1 MHLMITFI
9 TFVFFSNGSFFL
21 FFQSS
26 LIYIKERNKVPSAD
40 HLYVFLIHFF
50 FSSLKQ
56 FFFFFTAFRNRR
68 QVHQSTGEIGKTEQ
82 HIVTSI
88 FVLTEHKSV

>member
-9 TFVFFSNGSFFL
+9 TFVFFSNGSFFF

-50 FSSLKQ
+50 FFSLKQ
-56 FFFFFTAFRNRR
+56 FFFFTAFRNRR
-68 QVHQSTGEIGKTEQ
+68 QVRQSTGEIGKTEQ

>member
-1 MHLMITFI
+1 MMHLMIIFI
-9 TFVFFSNGSFFL
+9 TVTFVFFSNGSFFL

-50 FSSLKQ
+50 F
-56 FFFFFTAFRNRR
+56 FFTE
-68 QVHQSTGEIGKTEQ
+68 T
-82 HIVTSI
+82 
-88 FVLTEHKSV
+88 VLFFNGIS

>member
-26 LIYIKERNKVPSAD
+26 LIYIKERNKVPSTD

-50 FSSLKQ
+50 FSLKQ
-56 FFFFFTAFRNRR
+56 FCFFFTAFRNRR

-88 FVLTEHKSV
+88 FVLAEHKSV